1 MSLEFINSI
10 LLAFAIS
17 ILIYATLLAIGFIS
31 SNKQKDHL
39 TDEEKENFKIKKR
52 MAGIILLG
60 TYCVGTLLVVIS
72 ILTGVS
78 VKDNDTG
85 DINNWATLVIEI
97 GLGATVAFVIFI
109 YQQSGQKKTEK
120 INKNLEKIIT
130 ESEILRQRKILKNLN
145 KFEQAIAN
153 IERFIENFQPIVEN
167 NSQIEMIVKI
177 IREQKCEK
185 SEAVMPVV
193 DLPDTKFSSIIFSS
207 MYVENLNDLCNDLS
221 NDLPSNITHEF
232 DDFMNHVYR
241 LLIYRDGVPFIFK
254 LHLDTSV
261 KMPKTLERMH
271 KSIQILKPK
280 IKVFISELKNSDLML
295 SKTPLKTD

>member
-1 MSLEFINSI
+1 
-10 LLAFAIS
+10 LAFAIS
-17 ILIYATLLAIGFIS
+17 ILIYVTLLAIGFIS

-39 TDEEKENFKIKKR
+39 TDEEKENFKIKKQ
-52 MAGIILLG
+52 MSGIILLG
-60 TYCVGTLLVVIS
+60 TYCVGMLLVVIS

-78 VKDNDTG
+78 VKDNVTG

-153 IERFIENFQPIVEN
+153 IERFIENFQLIVEN
-167 NSQIEMIVKI
+167 NSQIEMIAKI
-177 IREQKCEK
+177 IRDQKCEK
-185 SEAVMPVV
+185 SEATMPIVY
-193 DLPDTKFSSIIFSS
+193 LPDTKFSSIIFSS
-207 MYVENLNDLCNDLS
+207 MYVENLNELCNDLS
-221 NDLPSNITHEF
+221 NDLPSNITREF
-232 DDFMNHVYR
+232 DDFMNHVHK
-241 LLIYRDGVPFIFK
+241 LLIYRNGVPLIFI
-254 LHLDTSV
+254 LHLETSL
-261 KMPKTLERMH
+261 KMPETLKMMH

-280 IKVFISELKNSDLML
+280 IKVFISELKSSDLML